1 MPQPVPCYIRC
12 VDRPGARRATFT
24 LILAAG
30 AGLIAFFLI
39 RYQPAL
45 ALFSE
50 IAIPFVA
57 AVIVALAAVAVGWAA
72 IESNLDETFLIG
84 IAVLG
89 TVTGLVAWISVALV
103 PPLTVL
109 MAVAGVALLWKT
121 RARFA
126 MPAAITPA
134 TLLLVP
140 AVLIGLITAIA
151 PAVAPDEL
159 IYKLAV
165 PHAYDL
171 YGRMTDLPLNSHS
184 YFVMAQQLADLSA
197 LMLGGGTAAHL
208 LHFGAYLAC
217 LAVILRVARRLNAAS
232 AVYAAIVVAYAP
244 ALMIVSGWA
253 FSEWAVLGLLLVSFE
268 RYQRWLDDPL
278 DSHLHIAFAALG
290 AAAAIKYTALPWIAV
305 FGMIFIIR
313 ERRRPRIVAMAAA
326 IAFLFGAFFYIRN
339 LVWTGSPIAPF
350 LLPDA
355 PAVSGYRAGGLLG
368 GWVDFF
374 SGVDILDPRVSD
386 EALGILLPVSM
397 IGVLFARWRDRATRD
412 LALIG
417 LVQTA
422 ILLTMAP
429 VTRNL
434 INGLVPVAI
443 VGTVAIVEAAIA
455 MGAVARAAAIVI
467 LVVSCAAQLILGIG
481 AIGDLLP
488 YVTGRETPAAFL
500 SRTRP
505 FAGAYAWIDAT
516 TRPDARI
523 FLIGETRTF
532 YLQRQ
537 FVSGGNLD
545 GPRMA
550 RWLGQFPTPAD
561 MANAFRAQ
569 GITHVVL
576 HPARYRVGSPA
587 SPPLDI
593 LDRETVLEVTP
604 QTDAVLRAFT
614 AQHAQLRY
622 RDAHYLI
629 FELKQ

>member
-1 MPQPVPCYIRC
+1 M
-12 VDRPGARRATFT
+12 DRPGARRATFI
-24 LILAAG
+24 LFLAAG
-30 AGLIAFFLI
+30 AGLIALFLV

-57 AVIVALAAVAVGWAA
+57 AVIVALAAVAIGWAA
-72 IESNLDETFLIG
+72 LESHLDETFLIG

-89 TVTGLVAWISVALV
+89 TVTGLAAWISVALV
-103 PPLTVL
+103 PPLTVI

-121 RARFA
+121 RTRFTV
-126 MPAAITPA
+126 PLAITPA
-134 TLLLVP
+134 AVLLVP

-165 PHAYDL
+165 PHAYEL
-171 YGRMTDLPLNSHS
+171 YGRMIDLPLNSHS
-184 YFVMAQQLADLSA
+184 YFVMAQQLADLPA

-217 LAVILRVARRLNAAS
+217 LAAIVRVARRLNAAS
-232 AVYAAIVVAYAP
+232 AVYVAIVVACTP

-253 FSEWAVLGLLLVSFE
+253 FSEWAVLGLLLISFE
-268 RYQRWLDDPL
+268 RYQRWLDEPRDL
-278 DSHLHIAFAALG
+278 HLHIAFAALG

-305 FGMIFIIR
+305 FGAIFVIR
-313 ERRRPRIVAMAAA
+313 ERRRPRLVAMAAS
-326 IAFLFGAFFYIRN
+326 ITFLFGAFFYIRN
-339 LVWTGSPIAPF
+339 LVWTGSPVAPF

-355 PAVSGYRAGGLLG
+355 PAVSGYRASGLLG
-368 GWVDFF
+368 GWIDFF
-374 SGVDILDPRVSD
+374 TGVDILDARVSD
-386 EALGILLPVSM
+386 EALGILLPLSM
-397 IGVLFARWRDRATRD
+397 IGVLFARWSDRATRD

-417 LVQTA
+417 LIQTA

-443 VGTVAIVEAAIA
+443 VGTVAIVEAALAFGVI
-455 MGAVARAAAIVI
+455 ARAAAMAI
-467 LVVSCAAQLILGIG
+467 LLLGCAAQLILGIG
-481 AIGDLLP
+481 AVGDLLP

-516 TRPDARI
+516 TKPDARI
-523 FLIGETRTF
+523 ALIGETRSF

-550 RWLGQFPTPAD
+550 RWLGQFPTPAH
-561 MANAFRAQ
+561 MANGFREQ
-569 GITHVVL
+569 GITHVLL
-576 HPARYRVGSPA
+576 HPAWYRVQSNA
-587 SPPLDI
+587 PPPDL
-593 LDRETVLEVTP
+593 LDRETLLEVTP
-604 QTDAVLRAFT
+604 QTDAVLRGFT
-614 AQHAQLRY
+614 AQHANLRY

-629 FELKQ
+629 FELQ